1 MIRKAALQDVH
12 DIHRLVEHYAVQ
24 DLMLHRSV
32 DEIVEMIRDFAVA
45 EQQGKVAGCTALH
58 VYGPDLAEIKSLA
71 VDEAC
76 QRQGWGAKL
85 VRACFDEAAV
95 LGIQRVFA
103 LTYKTPFFE
112 RLGFRMI
119 DKQEMPE
126 KIWGDCVY
134 CHKFDD
140 CDEICVAIDIAT
152 SVKSPF
158 LTVIGGSPGR
168 S

>member
-1 MIRKAALQDVH
+1 MIRKATLQDVH
-12 DIHRLVEHYAVQ
+12 DVHRLVELYAARE
-24 DLMLHRSV
+24 LMLHRSV
-32 DEIVEMIRDFAVA
+32 DEIVETIRDFSVA
-45 EQQGKVAGCTALH
+45 EPGGKVAGCAGLH

-71 VDEAC
+71 VDEAF
-76 QRQGWGAKL
+76 QRQGWGVKL
-85 VRACFDEAAV
+85 VRACFDEAAA
-95 LGIQRVFA
+95 LGIRRVFA
-103 LTYKTPFFE
+103 LTYQTPFFE
-112 RLGFRMI
+112 KLGFRTV

-140 CDEICVAIDIAT
+140 CDETCVAIDIPT

-158 LTVIGGSPGR
+158 LPVIGAGSAG

>member
-1 MIRKAALQDVH
+1 MIRKATLQDVH
-12 DIHRLVEHYAVQ
+12 DIHRMVEHYAARE
-24 DLMLHRSV
+24 LMLHRSI
-32 DEIVEMIRDFAVA
+32 DEIIEHVRDFSVA
-45 EQQGKVAGCTALH
+45 EPEGRPIGCVALH

-85 VRACFDEAAV
+85 VKHCFDEANA

-103 LTYKTPFFE
+103 LTYQTPFFE
-112 RLGFRMI
+112 RLGFRVV

-134 CHKFDD
+134 CRKFDD
-140 CDEICVAIDIAT
+140 CDEICVAIDISS
-152 SVKSPF
+152 SVPSPY
-158 LTVIGGSPGR
+158 LPVLNSGR
-168 S
+168 G

>member
-1 MIRKAALQDVH
+1 MIRKATLQDVH
-12 DIHRLVEHYAVQ
+12 DIHRLVEHYAAQ

-32 DEIVEMIRDFAVA
+32 DEIVEKIRDFSVV
-45 EQQGKVAGCTALH
+45 EHEGSVTGCVALH

-71 VDEAC
+71 VDETC
-76 QRQGWGAKL
+76 QRQGWGHKL
-85 VRACFDEAAV
+85 VRACFDEAAA

-103 LTYKTPFFE
+103 LTYRTPFFE
-112 RLGFRMI
+112 KLGFRI
-119 DKQEMPE
+119 VDKQEMPE

-140 CDEICVAIDIAT
+140 CDEVCVALDIAT

-158 LTVIGGSPGR
+158 LPVIGEGR
-168 S
+168 RGT

>member
-1 MIRKAALQDVH
+1 MIRKATLQDVH
-12 DIHRLVEHYAVQ
+12 DIHRLVEHYAAQ

-32 DEIVEMIRDFAVA
+32 DEIVETIRDFSIA
-45 EQQGKVAGCTALH
+45 EREEKITGCAALH

-76 QRQGWGAKL
+76 QLQGWGANL
-85 VRACFDEAAV
+85 VRACFDEAAA

-103 LTYKTPFFE
+103 LTYQTPFFE
-112 RLGFRMI
+112 KLGFRLV

-140 CDEICVAIDIAT
+140 CDETCVAIDIAT
-152 SVKSPF
+152 CVRSPF
-158 LTVIGGSPGR
+158 LPVIGGRWGES
-168 S
+168 